1 MDIRQFSPQTQRTLS
16 KMDFNRDQQLSTR
29 ELDVLKNMPSVP
41 GIAPKDLA
49 QIQEALK
56 KSKGPEQ
63 IIVKLV
69 EDDLPP
75 GYKNPEPVFREKAAK
90 PATPPATPPA
100 TKQPN
105 SQASAQASTQ
115 PNAQINARPTPPAT
129 PGNGQTPDK
138 PAAKKGAGKV
148 VEQAPVTFKATAKT
162 TPAKGAAHGEPDSK
176 VATGADFQTTARF
189 GAVQLQ
195 GTTSV
200 GDEGRTLGGKVSARY
215 EPADSMGL
223 EVGFEGAPA
232 SDTKTEKSD
241 KSKTGSTKASGSAKT
256 PKAPTAPVS
265 APTNTQLPEN
275 LTLNGKLN
283 AGPVKLTAKA
293 KLNAEGSPA
302 QNLSTGAEVK
312 VAPGHALRAE
322 TKQVQTK
329 NGVSWGAVKLGSSHQ
344 VASGLSLTTSTQ
356 LGDAGKPN
364 KYGAGFSYDHGNG
377 LNLEAEALTRADT
390 TYTRPVQ
397 TLQSLDLKLGF
408 RYRREF

>member
-49 QIQEALK
+49 LIQEALK

-90 PATPPATPPA
+90 PD
-100 TKQPN
+100 KQTG
-105 SQASAQASTQ
+105 AQPSTQ
-115 PNAQINARPTPPAT
+115 PSTQVNAKQTPSQSTPPAT
-129 PGNGQTPDK
+129 PGTPQSPDK
-138 PAAKKGAGKV
+138 PAAKKGAGKA

-200 GDEGRTLGGKVSARY
+200 GDEGRSLGGKVSARY

-241 KSKTGSTKASGSAKT
+241 KSKTGSTKSSGSSGSAKT

-312 VAPGHALRAE
+312 VAPGHSLRAE